1 MASLFSSLIYL
12 KILMSL
18 TDTVF
23 FFSFGAINFLRSFS
37 VVSSSKLVLATVST
51 NGLGYLSLWIYV
63 IILFGGLCPLFWPFL
78 SISFMK
84 SLFSSCFL
92 KSVLTVKAKGLLA
105 LVGDSYL
112 FASVLVVL
120 WLQQELV
127 SEPFD
132 ELWPKSL
139 GA

>member
-1 MASLFSSLIYL
+1 
-12 KILMSL
+12 MSL
-18 TDTVF
+18 TDTAF

-37 VVSSSKLVLATVST
+37 VVSSSKFVLATVSV
-51 NGLGYLSLWIYV
+51 NGLDYLSLRIYV
-63 IILFGGLCPLFWPFL
+63 VILFRGLCPLFLFIFNPFL

-105 LVGDSYL
+105 SLGDSYL
-112 FASVLVVL
+112 FVSVSMIF
-120 WLQQELV
+120 WLQQELA

-132 ELWPKSL
+132 ELWPKSV

>member
-1 MASLFSSLIYL
+1 
-12 KILMSL
+12 MSL
-18 TDTVF
+18 TDTVV

-37 VVSSSKLVLATVST
+37 VVSSSKFVLATVSV
-51 NGLGYLSLWIYV
+51 NGLDYLSLRIYV
-63 IILFGGLCPLFWPFL
+63 VILFRGLCPLFLFIFNPFL

-105 LVGDSYL
+105 SIGDSYL
-112 FASVLVVL
+112 FASVSVIF
-120 WLQQELV
+120 WLQQELA

-132 ELWPKSL
+132 EL
-139 GA
+139 